1 MLSFSWIFKGHRN
14 LSRKWCQNLLAV
26 LRSLLAFEKCW
37 CFHSTRAI
45 WHQSFQRLKREKPRH
60 WRYLLVEKFILRHL
74 FRYTFSLLHSSSP
87 CQNGRPW
94 VPVNFGIVLL
104 LLLHYT
110 PTWNICSWKNRKK
123 VMFLKSWHTGIFV
136 ENPINMLLSLTFAR
150 GRVFPLWKQ
159 VNSGKNFT
167 LHELFLAH
175 AYFHVLLFFS
185 YCTSRIN

>member
-1 MLSFSWIFKGHRN
+1 MTCLQYFGHFCQWKNVNVFTRSGQFDISLFKI
-14 LSRKWCQNLLAV
+14 KKVKIC
-26 LRSLLAFEKCW
+26 
-37 CFHSTRAI
+37 
-45 WHQSFQRLKREKPRH
+45 H
-60 WRYLLVEKFILRHL
+60 WRYLLVEKFILRHF

-104 LLLHYT
+104 LLHYA

-159 VNSGKNFT
+159 VNSGKTSLFMNCF
-167 LHELFLAH
+167 LHMHIFLSFCLFK
-175 AYFHVLLFFS
+175 
-185 YCTSRIN
+185 